1 MRTTREETRTRVELA
16 VSIETRPKDLEPET
30 LATWTSTPEEAE
42 TGASDRQTPATPT
55 LVPEADPTPET

>member
-1 MRTTREETRTRVELA
+1 MELA